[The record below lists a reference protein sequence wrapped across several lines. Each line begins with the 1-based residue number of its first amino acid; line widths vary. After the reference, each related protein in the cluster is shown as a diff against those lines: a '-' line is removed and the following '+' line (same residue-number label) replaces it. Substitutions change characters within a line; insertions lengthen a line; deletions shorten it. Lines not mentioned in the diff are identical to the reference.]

1 MPQTPGRADHSAPRP
16 QPVLTAA
23 TAASAATAIVGAIL
37 TILVATGVIG
47 ADDSNRISESLA
59 PAITAIV
66 GVASTIAAALKAR
79 QQVTPL
85 ASPQNAEGVA
95 LVAVT
100 GLASGPA

>member
-1 MPQTPGRADHSAPRP
+1 VPQTPGRADHGARP
-16 QPVLTAA
+16 QPVLNAATIASGITAA
-23 TAASAATAIVGAIL
+23 AGVLL
-37 TILVATGVIG
+37 TILVAAGVLG
-47 ADDSNRISESLA
+47 ADDSDRISESLA
-59 PAITAIV
+59 PLVTAIV